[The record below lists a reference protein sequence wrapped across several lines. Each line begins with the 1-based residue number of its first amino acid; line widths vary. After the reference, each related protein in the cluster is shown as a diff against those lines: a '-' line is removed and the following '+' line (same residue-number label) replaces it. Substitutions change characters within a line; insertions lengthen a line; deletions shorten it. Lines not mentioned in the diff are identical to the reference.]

1 MILSRSIIHELVKE
15 KKQKDI
21 PQAAPSFN
29 EGQLL
34 DVESLPV
41 TSLIDS
47 IVKIYGTKGNSSAQ
61 GTFDLAGGFAFPHH
75 LNKFIAGE
83 DDFLDFTKKAM
94 QCLLNAC
101 RDINF
106 ATGGYIA
113 FGHYISEVAD
123 NSDMLLIAMVKKRDG
138 ITLNN
143 LVPETIQE
151 VDLSKLH
158 QAVRINISSY
168 KEWVLENEK
177 ADGAINPVNS
187 YLSFVSPRNNKDAS
201 GYFVDAIGCT
211 NAVLDK
217 VATSKVI
224 SAVNDFFESKQA
236 LKTFKREA
244 KETIASKLYD
254 ISKSDNPEC
263 AIETIDSWVTAFI
276 PDELQDEMSGE
287 FCTLANNDPYNV
299 PALFKPNSTAALNAM
314 KLKLN
319 AKDFGW
325 SLNIERTILGDS
337 DTALIEFDKE
347 NKRLIINEL
356 PQDIMD
362 SIKEALN

>member
-1 MILSRSIIHELVKE
+1 MILSESIIHELVKE
-15 KKQKDI
+15 KKLKDI
-21 PQAAPSFN
+21 PRIAPSFN
-29 EGQLL
+29 EGQML

-41 TSLIDS
+41 QSLVNS

-61 GTFDLAGGFAFPHH
+61 GTFDLAGGFSFPRH

-83 DDFLDFTKKAM
+83 ENFFDFTKNSM

-106 ATGGYIA
+106 ATGGYIV
-113 FGHYISEVAD
+113 FGHYISEVAGS
-123 NSDMLLIAMVKKRDG
+123 SDMLLIAMVKKRDG

-143 LVPETIQE
+143 LIPETIQE

-158 QAVRINISSY
+158 QAVRINITSY
-168 KEWVLENEK
+168 QEWIDENNK
-177 ADGAINPVNS
+177 NTDPNPINS

-217 VATSKVI
+217 VATNKVI
-224 SAVNDFFESKQA
+224 AAVDDFFKSNDA
-236 LKTFKREA
+236 LKIFKREA
-244 KETIASKLYD
+244 KETIASNLYE
-254 ISKSDNPEC
+254 ISKSENSEC

-276 PDELQDEMSGE
+276 PDELQDEMAGE

-299 PALFKPNSTAALNAM
+299 PAIFKPNSTVALNAM

-325 SLNIERTILGDS
+325 SLNIERTILGKS
-337 DTALIEFDKE
+337 DTDLIEFDKD
-347 NKRLIINEL
+347 NNRLIINEL
-356 PQDIMD
+356 PKDISD
-362 SIKEALN
+362 SIEEALK